1 MSPIKEWTREK
12 IIDVISAFKK
22 LTQHYGL
29 FKVRELCIC
38 ENERKE
44 VKVWVSENPV
54 CNFCLEAVET
64 EEDMIADLA
73 ALLVSRKEKIA
84 KELLDLQFFDQVVER
99 LGNGTQLEH
108 H

>member
-1 MSPIKEWTREK
+1 M
-12 IIDVISAFKK
+12 
-22 LTQHYGL
+22 
-29 FKVRELCIC
+29 
-38 ENERKE
+38 
-44 VKVWVSENPV
+44 

-99 LGNGTQLEH
+99 LGNVTQLEH